1 MPSYNKVI
9 LLGHL
14 TRDPE
19 LLVTQNGMSICK
31 FGMAMNRTFYTANG
45 DRHEEVTFVDVD
57 CFGRVADS
65 IAKYLTKG
73 RPVLIEGRLKFD
85 TWQTNQ
91 GERRSKLGVV
101 CENFQ
106 FVDPNP
112 NGNGNGNGSEPPKPE
127 AEEPAKEK
135 VGTDAEPF

>member
-31 FGMAMNRTFYTANG
+31 FGLAMNRTFYTANG
-45 DRHEEVTFVDVD
+45 DRREEVTFVDVD
-57 CFGRVADS
+57 TFGRVADS

-85 TWQTNQ
+85 SWQQNGQ
-91 GERRSKLGVV
+91 RRSKLGVV
-101 CENFQ
+101 GENFQ

-112 NGNGNGNGSEPPKPE
+112 NGNGNGSASAPTKPKT
-127 AEEPAKEK
+127 AEPAKEE
-135 VGTDAEPF
+135 VTSDAEPF

>member
-1 MPSYNKVI
+1 MPSYNKVL

-31 FGMAMNRTFYTANG
+31 FGLAMNRRFYTANG

-57 CFGRVADS
+57 CFGRIADS

-85 TWQTNQ
+85 SWQQNGQ
-91 GERRSKLGVV
+91 RRSKLGVV
-101 CENFQ
+101 AENFQ

-112 NGNGNGNGSEPPKPE
+112 NGNGNGATQSEPK

-135 VGTDAEPF
+135 VTSDAEPF